1 MLLTTRF
8 FDVAKFTIPKRLS
21 LLSLCRLSFPT
32 VCLKI
37 FSLCTF
43 ALKSPNRIF
52 VWYLEIDQKPAL
64 KPHTNCLFN
73 HLFSPHLVHAHSEHD
88 IHERPI
94 RIIRDTLLLTN
105 STLLTADTVPIRI
118 IRDTLLLTNST
129 LLTADTVQWCIK
141 ILLPIAD
148 FRFLLHK
155 KNYNLLHLLCPFFPP
170 NPLHTH

>member
-105 STLLTADTVPIRI
+105 STLLTADTV
-118 IRDTLLLTNST
+118 
-129 LLTADTVQWCIK
+129 QWCIK